1 VKITHAFLKASY
13 VALAAVLIAFA
24 FSGHAM
30 ADDDIS
36 GSAFV
41 QEDSTLRIN
50 GNIIHLYGIYI
61 PPTDHTCTTFMR
73 PMPCGTRA
81 SLALD
86 FKITGDSVHCVTMG
100 SNADGSLIGNC
111 SAGGDNLSA
120 WMLQRGW
127 AVALSNAPF
136 EFGAM
141 EKIAQFKGLGIWGIP
156 VDNVRRHR

>member
-1 VKITHAFLKASY
+1 MKITHTLLKTPYAT
-13 VALAAVLIAFA
+13 LIAAVIAFMV
-24 FSGHAM
+24 SGHAT

-61 PPTDHTCTTFMR
+61 PPTGNTCTTFIR

-86 FKITGDSVHCVTMG
+86 FKITGDSVHCMTTG

-120 WMLQRGW
+120 WMLQRG
-127 AVALSNAPF
+127 
-136 EFGAM
+136 
-141 EKIAQFKGLGIWGIP
+141 
-156 VDNVRRHR
+156 